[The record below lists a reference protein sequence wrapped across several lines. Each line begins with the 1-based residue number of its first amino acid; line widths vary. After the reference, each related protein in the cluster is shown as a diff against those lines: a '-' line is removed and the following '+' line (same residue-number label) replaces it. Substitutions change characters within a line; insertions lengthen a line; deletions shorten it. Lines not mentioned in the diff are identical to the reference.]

1 MVFECNIDARGKA
14 FRLRIGI
21 FAVATGLAM
30 QGILFSGMIDI
41 AYAWLLPTGIIAGG
55 VFAIFEARMG
65 WCLVRALGFRTSL

>member
-21 FAVATGLAM
+21 ITVAIGLSIL
-30 QGILFSGMIDI
+30 GILFSGIVDI
-41 AYAWLLPTGIIAGG
+41 AYAWILPFGIIAGG
-55 VFAIFEARMG
+55 LFAIFEARMG

>member
-21 FAVATGLAM
+21 IAVAIGLVI

-55 VFAIFEARMG
+55 VFAIFEARIG